1 MTARRT
7 PASVIVLVCGGLIAG
22 CAGGPAPPPYMADV
36 DAAPATPFDVSTVSN
51 AVPRLEPRSRYG
63 NPATYVVFGKQYRV
77 MEDASGFRER
87 GHASWYGTKFH
98 GRRTSSGEPYDMYK
112 MTAAHKSLPLPSYVK
127 VTNLRNGK
135 SAIVRVNDRGPFH
148 DGRIIDLSYAAALKL
163 DVVGTGTAPVE
174 IVVLD
179 PSDFADSDTTAP
191 AAVKAEEDQQ
201 TPVPQTAANVFI
213 QLGAFTQPDNAIDLK
228 GRLEQAG
235 IRPIRIDEEVERQLF
250 RVRVGPFADSGLADE
265 TALKLVALG
274 IADFRIVTE

>member
-1 MTARRT
+1 MTARCNPT
-7 PASVIVLVCGGLIAG
+7 PAVILLCAALLIG

-36 DAAPATPFDVSTVSN
+36 DAAPATPFDASTVPD
-51 AVPRLEPRSRYG
+51 AIPRVEPRSRYG
-63 NPATYVVFGKQYRV
+63 NPASYVVFGKQYRV
-77 MEDASGFRER
+77 MQDATGFRER
-87 GHASWYGTKFH
+87 GLASWYGTKFH
-98 GRRTSSGEPYDMYK
+98 GRRTSSGEPYDMYQ
-112 MTAAHKSLPLPSYVK
+112 MTAAHKSLPIPSYVK
-127 VTNLRNGK
+127 VTNTRNGK

-179 PSDFADSDTTAP
+179 PADFADNVTASP
-191 AAVKAEEDQQ
+191 ETIEPRKEPTVAQ
-201 TPVPQTAANVFI
+201 PAANVFI

-228 GRLEQAG
+228 GRLERAG
-235 IRPIRIDEEVERQLF
+235 IRPIRIDEEAERQLF
-250 RVRVGPFADSGLADE
+250 RVRVGPFTDTGLADE